1 MEPGTYI
8 MNKRQIAKVQYL
20 YNAKM
25 RGREMAEAAE
35 LLRQKTPEEIA
46 EIKRAGPTEQP
57 HVAMK
62 SGDSPGRIGRRRG
75 SRAPPEVIPPL
86 SRTQAVL
93 SFYLPRL
100 GRLCPL
106 DLVPG

>member
-46 EIKRAGPTEQP
+46 EIK
-57 HVAMK
+57 
-62 SGDSPGRIGRRRG
+62 GRTNMAAARRD
-75 SRAPPEVIPPL
+75 EEW
-86 SRTQAVL
+86 
-93 SFYLPRL
+93 RL
-100 GRLCPL
+100 TRKNREKER
-106 DLVPG
+106 V